1 MATNN
6 KKYTSYLDIWARI
19 SRVHTLKNPSKNEII
34 EWCAEVEH
42 DVLEDIEGFHPYKKV
57 PVPVVNLQALLPC
70 NVYRLLDVFVGND
83 RRIPYEDNGDFIAF
97 DSLQTYS
104 KNDKGQDI
112 VFINYWGIPVDPETG
127 YPLIKKGHELACEA
141 YCVWKLYTEDFMTGK
156 IDANRWMY
164 LVGEKDRE
172 LNAAQNGFRQW
183 DRKDLERISMIKMN
197 MLPRIGQIP
206 LYNLEWTN
214 HEGTVNPI

>member
-1 MATNN
+1 MSSRPTALN
-6 KKYTSYLDIWARI
+6 KRGTKIKLDGYTFDSQKEYDFYVRFVKDCGFKYEVHPRFILQELTDIGNGKITAIRY
-19 SRVHTLKNPSKNEII
+19 TP
-34 EWCAEVEH
+34 
-42 DVLEDIEGFHPYKKV
+42 D
-57 PVPVVNLQALLPC
+57 
-70 NVYRLLDVFVGND
+70 FV
-83 RRIPYEDNGDFIAF
+83 IYEDNGDFIAF
-97 DSLQTYS
+97 DSLQTFS

-112 VFINYWGIPVDPETG
+112 VFTNYWGIPVDPQTG

-141 YCVWKLYTEDFMTGK
+141 YCVWKLYTEDFLTNK

-164 LVGEKDRE
+164 IVGEKDRE

-197 MLPRIGQIP
+197 MLPRVGQIP
-206 LYNLEWTN
+206 LYNLEWIN